1 MLRVYVCKGFATLM
15 LRRDTTGLYDGDLRR
30 LTRII
35 RTAIT
40 FFGLLLLAVI
50 AFAGWSSNKSAI
62 DKERTLLEN
71 AINLSIGS
79 VLDALK
85 SVAWWDDAVL
95 KIGGDTLDLEFVD
108 TEFGLFLTET
118 YGQDEIYILDG
129 RDQPIFSYKDG
140 GRVEPQAY
148 EARRAEL
155 WSVVSEVRQLVATR
169 ELRLRPDEFGRTQQ
183 DYRFLSKAAEA
194 ARWAGHIISVNGKP
208 AVVGAITIVPNINM
222 GLLKG
227 TPKLLIGVNY
237 IKPEFISKIARS
249 ILLPDLQLTP
259 DAVRTKGV
267 LSEPFV
273 GDDGSKLGFL
283 SWTTRKPGQVLLTI
297 ILPLVACG
305 VFATGVLSNHMFRRL
320 KRASDELTQREAR
333 ARHAAKHDALSGL
346 PNRQHMIEEVDSKLN
361 APGFGE
367 GEARAL
373 AAYIDIDRFK
383 DINDTLGHE
392 TGDKLI
398 KAVSKRLASRLRDDD
413 FLARFGGDEFAVLC
427 LSSDPDADEKLA
439 GRIASAFEEPFAIDG
454 QTICVTAS
462 VGIAKAPDH
471 GRSADELIR
480 HADIALYE
488 AKNQG
493 RDRAMTFSAEMAS
506 QVETRRAI
514 EVDLRTA
521 IEREE
526 LRLHYQ
532 PIISCRTGAIVGAE
546 ALLRWR
552 HPLRG
557 EISPATF
564 IPIAEISG
572 VMPMLGAW
580 ILERAIKDSKQWPD
594 LEIAINLSPVQF
606 NQTDLQSVLRRLTT
620 EHEVEP
626 SRFVLEITEGVL
638 LEATDQ
644 TKSVLQGLQEMG
656 FRTALDDFGTGY
668 SSLAYLCNFKFD
680 KIKIDRSFVSNV
692 SNAITSRTIVQ
703 SVASL
708 GRGLGMQ
715 IVAEGVETEYEA
727 VMMSHFGCTE
737 LQGYF
742 FSRPLAAAEL
752 TALVGK
758 FEPRHMAPLPAPPDA
773 VEPPRTATA

>member
-1 MLRVYVCKGFATLM
+1 MLLGDASN
-15 LRRDTTGLYDGDLRR
+15 LYEGDLRR

-35 RTAIT
+35 RAAIT

-50 AFAGWSSNKSAI
+50 AFAGWSANKAATDI
-62 DKERTLLEN
+62 ERTLVEN
-71 AINLSIGS
+71 ALNQSIAA
-79 VLDALK
+79 VLNGQK
-85 SVAWWDDAVL
+85 SVAWWDEAVTNTADGALNLDFADA
-95 KIGGDTLDLEFVD
+95 
-108 TEFGLFLTET
+108 EFGIYLTET
-118 YGQDEIYILDG
+118 YGHNEIFVLDA
-129 RDQPIFSYKDG
+129 RDQPIYAYLDE
-140 GRVEPQAY
+140 GRAAPETYNGRRAIIAPIVA
-148 EARRAEL
+148 EARHGTAD
-155 WSVVSEVRQLVATR
+155 S
-169 ELRLRPDEFGRTQQ
+169 RLRARSDEFGRAQMS
-183 DYRFLSKAAEA
+183 YKILSRAVKS
-194 ARWAGHIISVNGKP
+194 ARWAGHIVSVNGKP
-208 AVVGAITIVPNINM
+208 AVVGVITIIPNVDLT
-222 GLLKG
+222 LLE
-227 TPKLLIGVNY
+227 TPSKLLISISY
-237 IKPEFISKIARS
+237 INEEFISKIARTL
-249 ILLPDLQLTP
+249 LLPDLKLTP
-259 DAVRTKGV
+259 
-267 LSEPFV
+267 EPIQASGLYVQPFM
-273 GDDGSKLGFL
+273 GDDGKVDGYL
-283 SWTTRKPGQVLLTI
+283 SWTTRRPGQVLLTV

-305 VFATGVLSNHMFRRL
+305 VFATGLLSSHMFGRL

-346 PNRQHMIEEVDSKLN
+346 PNRQHLIEEVDAKLG
-361 APGFGE
+361 APEFGTN
-367 GEARAL
+367 GQQIV
-373 AAYIDIDRFK
+373 AAYLDIDRFK

-398 KAVSKRLASRLRDDD
+398 KAVSKRLAARLRAHD
-413 FLARFGGDEFAVLC
+413 FLARFGGDEFAVL
-427 LSSDPDADEKLA
+427 SMSPDVDADTRLA
-439 GRIASAFEEPFAIDG
+439 ARIASAFEEPFAIEG
-454 QTICVTAS
+454 QSIRVTAS
-462 VGIAKAPDH
+462 VGIARAPDH
-471 GRSADELIR
+471 GRSADELMR

-488 AKNQG
+488 AKSQG
-493 RDRAMTFSAEMAS
+493 RDRAMTFSSDMAR
-506 QVETRRAI
+506 QVETRRSI

-526 LRLHYQ
+526 LKLFYQ

-572 VMPMLGAW
+572 LMPSLGTW
-580 ILERAIKDSKQWPD
+580 MLERAFQDAKRWPD
-594 LEIAINLSPVQF
+594 LELAVNLSPVQF
-606 NQTDLQSVLRRLTT
+606 NQTDLQATLRRLTT
-620 EHEVEP
+620 EHDVAP
-626 SRFVLEITEGVL
+626 NRIVLEITEGVL

-644 TKSVLQGLQEMG
+644 TKAVLQGLQEMG

-692 SNAITSRTIVQ
+692 SNALTSRAIVQ

-742 FSRPLAAAEL
+742 FSKPIPAADLSTLLE
-752 TALVGK
+752 K
-758 FEPRHMAPLPAPPDA
+758 FEPRHMVPFSDLQTVD
-773 VEPPRTATA
+773 PPRSATA

>member
-1 MLRVYVCKGFATLM
+1 M
-15 LRRDTTGLYDGDLRR
+15 
-30 LTRII
+30 
-35 RTAIT
+35 
-40 FFGLLLLAVI
+40 
-50 AFAGWSSNKSAI
+50 
-62 DKERTLLEN
+62 
-71 AINLSIGS
+71 
-79 VLDALK
+79 
-85 SVAWWDDAVL
+85 
-95 KIGGDTLDLEFVD
+95 
-108 TEFGLFLTET
+108 
-118 YGQDEIYILDG
+118 
-129 RDQPIFSYKDG
+129 
-140 GRVEPQAY
+140 
-148 EARRAEL
+148 
-155 WSVVSEVRQLVATR
+155 
-169 ELRLRPDEFGRTQQ
+169 
-183 DYRFLSKAAEA
+183 
-194 ARWAGHIISVNGKP
+194 ARWAGHIISVGGKP
-208 AVVGAITIVPNINM
+208 AVVGAITIVPNVEM
-222 GLLKG
+222 DLLKG
-227 TPKLLIGVNY
+227 TPKLLVSVSY
-237 IKPEFISKIARS
+237 INDEFISKIARTL
-249 ILLPDLQLTP
+249 LLPDLQLSP
-259 DAVRTKGV
+259 SPVRASGV
-267 LSEPFV
+267 VTEPFV
-273 GDDGSKLGFL
+273 GDDGKQVGFL
-283 SWTTRKPGQVLLTI
+283 SWTTRRPGQVLLTI

-305 VFATGVLSNHMFRRL
+305 VFATGLLSNHMFRRL
-320 KRASDELTQREAR
+320 RRASDELTQREAR
-333 ARHAAKHDALSGL
+333 ARHAAKHDVLSGL
-346 PNRQHMIEEVDSKLN
+346 PNRQHMVEEVDAKLN
-361 APGFGE
+361 SPTFGE
-367 GEARAL
+367 GGSRAL
-373 AAYIDIDRFK
+373 AAYVDIDRFK

-398 KAVSKRLASRLRDDD
+398 KAVSKRLMARLRPDD

-427 LSSDPDADEKLA
+427 VSSEADADTKLA
-439 GRIASAFEEPFAIDG
+439 RRIASAFEESFAIDG

-471 GRSADELIR
+471 GRSADELMR

-493 RDRAMTFSAEMAS
+493 RDRAMTFSTEMAS
-506 QVETRRAI
+506 QVEMRRAI

-532 PIISCRTGAIVGAE
+532 PIVSCRTGAIVGAE

-557 EISPATF
+557 DISPATF

-572 VMPMLGAW
+572 LMPMLGTW

-606 NQTDLQSVLRRLTT
+606 NQTDLQSVLRRLTA
-620 EHEVEP
+620 EYDVSP

-668 SSLAYLCNFKFD
+668 SSLSYLCNFKFD

-692 SNAITSRTIVQ
+692 SNAMTSRTIVQ

-742 FSRPLAAAEL
+742 FSKPLAAEQL
-752 TALVGK
+752 KLLVER
-758 FEPRHMAPLPAPPDA
+758 FEPRHMGSFPELLAL
-773 VEPPRTATA
+773 EPPQKATA